1 MAEILRI
8 ARKEFRGFFA
18 SPAAWLFIGAF
29 LAVTLF
35 VVFWVE
41 TFFARNIADI
51 RPLFRWMPVLLI
63 FLVAALT
70 MRSWSEERR
79 AGTLESLLTAPV
91 PALDLVLGKF
101 VAALALVALALAL
114 TLPLPITVAL
124 IGPLDWGP
132 VVGGYAATLFLAAAY
147 VSIGVAMS
155 ARTDNPIVALILT
168 VVVCGVFYLVGS
180 GTLTGL
186 FGYRIGHLLA
196 LAGTGTRFESIERG
210 VLDLRDLYY
219 YASIVAVFLVLNLYT
234 VLRLRWAGEATQRR
248 NVRVAWVLGLV
259 AANFVAANLWLAPV
273 TWARA
278 DITRGHLYTLSD
290 LSKRELAGLREPLVI
305 IGYFSAHTHPLL
317 APLVPQVKN
326 LLEEYAVA
334 SHGRARV
341 EFVDPT
347 ADRTAADEAAAKY
360 GVKPVPFRTANR
372 YQSAVVNSYFDI
384 VVAYGDQFEHLGFQ
398 DLVEVKARGER
409 DLDVALKNPEYEITR
424 SIHKV
429 VDQYRAGGD
438 AFAHLDQPVTF
449 HGYLSPD
456 DQLPPA
462 LGKLHAELATLLD
475 ADAKRSGGKLHVEFQ
490 DPDAD
495 GGKLAQD
502 LKRRYGFGAQ
512 IASLADPRPFWF
524 YMVLTRGDES
534 VQVPLPDTLDQDA
547 LKRSL
552 DASIRRLAP
561 GYLKTVAL
569 VAPPAYGPSSG
580 MGYTRLTTALS
591 QNARVVPT
599 DLSKGAVPADA
610 DLLLVMAPEK
620 LADKARFAIDQFLM
634 RGGSVVLATSPF
646 AVDVGQ
652 SLTAHKVDSGLGDW
666 LKHLG
671 VTIGDSMV
679 LDTRDAALPVPIE
692 TDLGGIPVRE
702 IRMLPYPQ
710 FPDLRGT
717 SLDPAS
723 PITAN
728 LGQLTMNWASPI
740 SIDKAKGPGR
750 KVADLLTSS
759 PASWTSTSLDVVPDY
774 QQHPDTGFVVS
785 GPRGPH
791 LLAVALEGSFDSY
804 YAGKPSP
811 LVAAGTTGAA
821 TKKKDAAG
829 GDAANGPGAKAGGD
843 QAALPAGV
851 IDKSPPAA
859 KLVVIASNAFAS
871 DGTIDLASAGLG
883 TLYSKPLDFV
893 QNVVDWSLED
903 PSLLA
908 LRGRTQFAR
917 TLDPLSERGER
928 IWEYANY
935 VLAAIGLFIIWLWR
949 RSVAKGD
956 ARRYQRIFEEARA

>member
-1 MAEILRI
+1 MAETVRI

-35 VVFWVE
+35 VVFWAE
-41 TFFARNIADI
+41 TFFARNIADV
-51 RPLFRWMPVLLI
+51 RPMFRWMPILLI

-79 AGTLESLLTAPV
+79 AGTLETLLTAPV

-101 VAALALVALALAL
+101 AGSLALVALALAL

-132 VVGGYAATLFLAAAY
+132 VAGGYVATLFLAAAY
-147 VSIGVAMS
+147 VAIGVAMS

-168 VVVCGVFYLVGS
+168 VVACGIFYLIGS
-180 GTLTGL
+180 DTLTSL
-186 FGYRIGHLLA
+186 FGYPIGHILA

-219 YASIVAVFLVLNLYT
+219 YASIVAVFLILNLYT
-234 VLRLRWAGEATQRR
+234 VLRLRWGGEKPAERHRR
-248 NVRVAWVLGLV
+248 TAWVLTLA
-259 AANFVAANLWLAPV
+259 AANFVAANFWLTPV

-278 DITRGHLYTLSD
+278 DITHGHLYTLSGVT
-290 LSKRELAGLREPLVI
+290 RHELAGLREPLLI

-341 EFVDPT
+341 EFIDPT

-372 YQSAVVNSYFDI
+372 YQAAVVNAYFDV
-384 VVAYGDQFEHLGFQ
+384 VVAYGDQYEHLGFQ
-398 DLVEVKARGER
+398 DLIEVKARGER
-409 DLDVALKNPEYEITR
+409 DLDVALRNPEYEITR

-438 AFAHLDQPVTF
+438 PFAHLDQPVTF

-456 DQLPPA
+456 DALPPA
-462 LGKLHAELATLLD
+462 LARLHAELSTLLD
-475 ADAKRSGGKLHVEFQ
+475 RFAKRSNGKLHVEFQ

-495 GGKLAQD
+495 GGKLAQT

-512 IASLADPRPFWF
+512 IASLADPKPFWF
-524 YMVLTRGDES
+524 YMVLTRGDDA
-534 VQVPLPDTLDQDA
+534 VQVPLPGTLDQA
-547 LKRSL
+547 ELERSL
-552 DASIRRLAP
+552 DAAIRRLAP

-569 VAPPAYGPSSG
+569 VAPQADGPG
-580 MGYTRLTTALS
+580 GGTGYTRLSEAVA
-591 QNARVVPT
+591 QNARVVPA
-599 DLSKGAVPADA
+599 DLGKGYVPADA
-610 DLLLVMAPEK
+610 DLLLVMAPRK
-620 LADKARFAIDQFLM
+620 LTDKACFAIDQFLM

-646 AVDVGQ
+646 DVDIGQ
-652 SLTAHKVDSGLGDW
+652 SLTAHRVDSGLGDW
-666 LKHLG
+666 LAHDG
-671 VTIGDSMV
+671 VTIGASMV
-679 LDTRDAALPVPIE
+679 LDTRDAALPVPVE
-692 TDLGGIPVRE
+692 SDLGGIPVRE
-702 IRMLPYPQ
+702 VRMLPYPQ
-710 FPDLRGT
+710 FPDLRGA
-717 SLDPAS
+717 SLDAKS

-740 SIDKAKGPGR
+740 TIDKAKNAQR
-750 KVADLLTSS
+750 SVADLLSSS
-759 PASWTSTSLDVVPDY
+759 PASWTSPSLDVVPDY
-774 QQHPDTGFVVS
+774 AAHPDTGFAVS

-791 LLAVALEGSFDSY
+791 LLAVALQGRFDSY

-811 LVAAGTTGAA
+811 LVASGKADPQGGAA
-821 TKKKDAAG
+821 AA
-829 GDAANGPGAKAGGD
+829 AS
-843 QAALPAGV
+843 LPAGV
-851 IDKSPPAA
+851 IDKSPPSA

-883 TLYSKPLDFV
+883 TLYSKPLEFV
-893 QNVVDWSLED
+893 QNAVDWSLED

-908 LRGRTQFAR
+908 LRGRARFAR
-917 TLDPLSERGER
+917 TLDPLSPSGER
-928 IWEYANY
+928 AWEYANY
-935 VLAAIGLFIIWLWR
+935 ALAAIGLLVVWLWR
-949 RSVAKGD
+949 RRVTKAD
-956 ARRYQRIFEEARA
+956 RRRYQRIAGEAAA

>member
-1 MAEILRI
+1 MADILRI

-91 PALDLVLGKF
+91 PALHLVLGKF
-101 VAALALVALALAL
+101 VAALALVALALLL
-114 TLPLPITVAL
+114 TLPLPVTVTL

-132 VVGGYAATLFLAAAY
+132 VIGGYVATLFLAAAY

-168 VVVCGVFYLVGS
+168 VVVCGIFYLAGS

-186 FGYRIGHLLA
+186 FGYRVGHLLA
-196 LAGTGTRFESIERG
+196 LVGTGTRFESIERG

-219 YASIVAVFLVLNLYT
+219 YASIVAVFLLLNLYT
-234 VLRLRWAGEATQRR
+234 VLRLRWEGEAKQPR
-248 NVRVAWVLGLV
+248 NTGVAWVLALA

-278 DITRGHLYTLSD
+278 DITRGHLYTLSAV
-290 LSKRELAGLREPLVI
+290 SRHELAHLSEPLVI

-341 EFVDPT
+341 EFIDPT
-347 ADRTAADEAAAKY
+347 TDRTAADEAAAKY

-372 YQSAVVNSYFDI
+372 YQSAVVNSYFDV

-409 DLDVALKNPEYEITR
+409 DLDVALRNPEYEITR

-429 VDQYRAGGD
+429 VEQYRAGGD
-438 AFAHLDQPVTF
+438 PFAHLDQPVSF
-449 HGYLSPD
+449 HGYLSAD
-456 DQLPPA
+456 DHLPPA
-462 LGKLHAELATLLD
+462 LAKLHGELTALLD
-475 ADAKRSGGKLHVEFQ
+475 GDVKRSGGKLKVEFQ
-490 DPDAD
+490 DPDAG

-524 YMVLTRGDES
+524 YMVLTRGDET
-534 VQVPLPDTLDQDA
+534 VQVPLPDTLDESA

-552 DASIRRLAP
+552 DAAIRRLAP

-569 VAPPAYGPSSG
+569 VAPPAYGPSPG

-599 DLSKGAVPADA
+599 DLSKGVVPADA
-610 DLLLVMAPEK
+610 DLLLVMAPDK

-634 RGGSVVLATSPF
+634 RGGSVVLATAPF

-652 SLTAHKVDSGLGDW
+652 SLTAHKVDSGLGAW

-671 VTIGDSMV
+671 LTIGDSMV
-679 LDTRDAALPVPIE
+679 LDTRDAALPIPVE
-692 TDLGGIPVRE
+692 TELGGMPVRE

-710 FPDLRGT
+710 FPDLRGA
-717 SLDPAS
+717 SLDPTS
-723 PITAN
+723 PITEN
-728 LGQLTMNWASPI
+728 LGQVTMNWASPI
-740 SIDKAKGPGR
+740 SVDPPKGSVR
-750 KVADLLTSS
+750 KVANLLTSS
-759 PASWTSTSLDVVPDY
+759 PASWTSTSLDVVPDFRKY
-774 QQHPDTGFVVS
+774 PDTGFEVS

-811 LVAAGTTGAA
+811 LAAAGSADSSA
-821 TKKKDAAG
+821 KKKDDAGDTAGSDAKKNEAA
-829 GDAANGPGAKAGGD
+829 
-843 QAALPAGV
+843 AALPAGV
-851 IDKSPPAA
+851 IDKSPPSA

-893 QNVVDWSLED
+893 QNAVDWSLED

-917 TLDPLSERGER
+917 TLDPLSEEGER

-935 VLAAIGLFIIWLWR
+935 ALAAIGLLIVWLWR
-949 RSVAKGD
+949 RSVAKSD
-956 ARRYQRIFEEARA
+956 IRRYQRVSEEARA